1 MSEIYLVRHG
11 IAAERGKEWP
21 DDSKRPLTH
30 KGIARMREVAAG
42 LKDLGVAFDLILTSP
57 LVRARQTADL
67 LHQGLGGSTPL
78 EETTLL
84 APGGAR
90 ADLLELL
97 RSRKKSDR
105 VALVG
110 HEPDL
115 GQLAAFLIGA
125 RAPLVFK
132 KGGVC
137 RIDFEKFP
145 PVPPG
150 QLVWFAL
157 PKMLRALD

>member
-1 MSEIYLVRHG
+1 MAEIYLVRHG
-11 IAAERGKEWP
+11 MAAERGKAWP
-21 DDSKRPLTH
+21 DDSKRPLTS
-30 KGIARMREVAAG
+30 KGIRQLRKIVEG
-42 LKDLGVAFDLILTSP
+42 LEGLDVTLDLVLTSP
-57 LVRARQTADL
+57 LVRARQTADV
-67 LHQGLGGSTPL
+67 LHGGLAKDAPL
-78 EETTLL
+78 EETTRL
-84 APGGAR
+84 APGGR
-90 ADLLELL
+90 PADVIEVL
-97 RSRKKSDR
+97 RKHKKAER
-105 VALVG
+105 IALVG

-137 RIDFEKFP
+137 RIDFAKLP

-157 PKMLRALD
+157 PTMLR

>member
-1 MSEIYLVRHG
+1 
-11 IAAERGKEWP
+11 
-21 DDSKRPLTH
+21 
-30 KGIARMREVAAG
+30 MREIAAG
-42 LKDLGVAFDLILTSP
+42 LKDLGVDLDLILTSP

-67 LHQGLGGSTPL
+67 LQEGLGGSTPL

-84 APGGAR
+84 APGGSPAALIDRLKAPKR
-90 ADLLELL
+90 AE
-97 RSRKKSDR
+97 R

-137 RIDFEKFP
+137 RIDFEKLP
-145 PVPPG
+145 PAPPG
-150 QLVWFAL
+150 QLVWFAT
-157 PKMLRALD
+157 PGMLR

>member
-1 MSEIYLVRHG
+1 MAEIYLIRHG
-11 IAAERGKEWP
+11 LAASRGKAWP

-30 KGIARMREVAAG
+30 KGKAKMREVAGG
-42 LKDLGVAFDLILTSP
+42 LKGLKVKLDLVLTSP

-67 LHQGLGGSTPL
+67 VHKGLDVEAPV
-78 EETTLL
+78 EETLTL
-84 APGGAR
+84 APGGPPA
-90 ADLLELL
+90 ALIELL
-97 RSRKKSDR
+97 RKKKAKR

-137 RIDFEKFP
+137 RIDFEKLP

-157 PKMLRALD
+157 PQMLR